1 MLCEHRPGA
10 VDGGGGS
17 ATFKQP
23 VKKKCAP
30 FGFAGFFD
38 VRVVWVQAWR
48 SATGVNAL
56 GFLFLVFRPVVNL
69 IRGGR
74 FAPSLELKPL
84 VSIEVHPPTLHSLS
98 QGWLEDADALLCT
111 SSLGLGTPALA
122 PLRAVP
128 AVLPRRT
135 SVGTLAT
142 LCACAAKARTR
153 LSGAFSSF
161 TGGQCFLLLQVHRV
175 PWRQC
180 NFQATREK
188 EVRAFWI
195 CGVL

>member
-1 MLCEHRPGA
+1 MQTLCA
-10 VDGGGGS
+10 
-17 ATFKQP
+17 
-23 VKKKCAP
+23 
-30 FGFAGFFD
+30 
-38 VRVVWVQAWR
+38 
-48 SATGVNAL
+48 
-56 GFLFLVFRPVVNL
+56 
-69 IRGGR
+69 
-74 FAPSLELKPL
+74 
-84 VSIEVHPPTLHSLS
+84 
-98 QGWLEDADALLCT
+98 

-128 AVLPRRT
+128 AVSLAAHT

-142 LCACAAKARTR
+142 LCACAGKVRTR
-153 LSGAFSSF
+153 LGAFSSF